1 MSGQDFFKEISE
13 YLFSMPLSEGLGL
26 LFGIL
31 AVVYL
36 IRESIWTW
44 PWGIA
49 YTIISLWVFW
59 EQRLYGDLLL
69 HILYLILNIYGWYHW
84 LYGAGKNEKEL
95 PITHIPMK
103 NLILVLGLSGIGIF
117 FFGFALQ
124 TYTDASVPYWDSTT
138 SILSVAAMWM
148 TTQKR
153 IENWIL
159 WFIVDVIATGIY
171 LYKSMYFYA
180 LLYFLYIGMAVA
192 GYIEWKKIQ
201 KRQAE
206 LSGSV

>member
-1 MSGQDFFKEISE
+1 MPGQDFFEEISD
-13 YLFSMPLSEGLGL
+13 YLLSMPLTEGLGL

-49 YTIISLWVFW
+49 YTLISLWVFW

-69 HILYLILNIYGWYHW
+69 HILYLVLNIYGWYHW
-84 LYGAGKNEKEL
+84 LHPGRSDSKEL
-95 PITHIPMK
+95 PITNIPFK
-103 NLILVLGLSGIGIF
+103 NLLWILLLSAAGIYLFGFGLSN
-117 FFGFALQ
+117 
-124 TYTDASVPYWDSTT
+124 YTDASVPYWDSTT

-153 IENWIL
+153 IENWIFWL
-159 WFIVDVIATGIY
+159 IIDILATGIY
-171 LYKSMYFYA
+171 IYKSMYFYA
-180 LLYFLYIGMAVA
+180 LLYFIYIGLAVA
-192 GYIEWKKIQ
+192 GYIEWKKL
-201 KRQAE
+201 KSRQE
-206 LSGSV
+206 EF